1 MGTSFLQDSGCKSIY
16 INITEQPSSY
26 TIKKMKRGSN
36 MWGPIVCGILIVV
49 FIIVASLN
57 KAEGIDDNTK

>member
-1 MGTSFLQDSGCKSIY
+1 
-16 INITEQPSSY
+16 
-26 TIKKMKRGSN
+26 

-57 KAEGIDDNTK
+57 KAESIDDITK

>member
-1 MGTSFLQDSGCKSIY
+1 
-16 INITEQPSSY
+16 
-26 TIKKMKRGSN
+26 

>member
-1 MGTSFLQDSGCKSIY
+1 
-16 INITEQPSSY
+16 
-26 TIKKMKRGSN
+26 

-57 KAEGIDDNTK
+57 KAEGIDDHTK